1 MGDAAQSG
9 ARNGLGVAGARVR
22 AANKPAFCR
31 VPRDGPRLANSRSH
45 GSACPEPRMNDSLYQ
60 FYFWVESTPYATWIR
75 ESGSLWAYP
84 IVLTLH
90 TVGLAMLVGFNWA
103 INLRLLGFAS
113 SVPVMAMERFFKV
126 MWWGFWINLV
136 SGVIL
141 LMADATTKMT
151 SWVFGVKMIFIVAG
165 MIILRRIQVKVF
177 HLPDLD
183 KFIPQNAKVMAAVSL
198 GCWVL
203 ATTAGRLMAYLG
215 PQVGLNGPQIR

>member
-1 MGDAAQSG
+1 
-9 ARNGLGVAGARVR
+9 
-22 AANKPAFCR
+22 
-31 VPRDGPRLANSRSH
+31 
-45 GSACPEPRMNDSLYQ
+45 MNELLMP
-60 FYFWVESTPYATWIR
+60 FYIWVESTPYATWIR

-113 SVPVMAMERFFKV
+113 GVPVMAMERFFKV

-151 SWVFGVKMIFIVAG
+151 SWVFGVKMFFIVAG

-183 KFIPQNAKVMAAVSL
+183 KLIPRYAKVMAAASL
-198 GCWVL
+198 GCWVM
-203 ATTAGRLMAYLG
+203 ATTAGRLTAYLG
-215 PQVGLNGPQIR
+215 PQVGLTGPQIK

>member
-1 MGDAAQSG
+1 
-9 ARNGLGVAGARVR
+9 
-22 AANKPAFCR
+22 
-31 VPRDGPRLANSRSH
+31 
-45 GSACPEPRMNDSLYQ
+45 MNQLLYP
-60 FYFWVESTPYATWIR
+60 FYVWLESTPYATWIR

-126 MWWGFWINLV
+126 MWWGFWINLA
-136 SGVIL
+136 SGIVL

-165 MIILRRIQVKVF
+165 MIILRRIQLKVF
-177 HLPDLD
+177 TLPDLD
-183 KFIPQNAKVMAAVSL
+183 KLVPKNAKVMAAVSL
-198 GCWVL
+198 GCWVM
-203 ATTAGRLMAYLG
+203 ATTAGRLTAYLG
-215 PQVGLNGPQIR
+215 PQVGLVGPQLK